1 MSSSRFC
8 FTSVDGDRTDNL
20 LFMNGNPK
28 SIVLCIEAVKKAGQ
42 IRCDFRLEKQSKT
55 PLLSI
60 VGSMKFDYLANSS
73 RDISRMKLYN
83 AHPPP
88 RFLAIRLDSVP
99 IQQGFQGA

>member
-8 FTSVDGDRTDNL
+8 FTSVNGDRPDNL
-20 LFMNGNPK
+20 LFMNSDPK
-28 SIVLCIEAVKKAGQ
+28 SIVLFIEAVKKAGQ

-73 RDISRMKLYN
+73 RDISRMNLYI
-83 AHPPP
+83 AHHHP
-88 RFLAIRLDSVP
+88 RFLVIILKDAYFTLFGS
-99 IQQGFQGA
+99 